1 MRQIVKRLLKA
12 AGWQLSRRI
21 PIDFSPEDIVL
32 LERVEPFT
40 MTSPE
45 RVFMCARATEYVV
58 QHGIPGDIVECGV
71 WRGGSMMA
79 IALTLLRQGD
89 QTRDLYLFDT
99 FEGMPP
105 PTAQD
110 VDFKGRDAASQVVS
124 GTQADGR
131 SWLYASLED
140 VREAVL
146 STGYDAARVHF
157 VKGKVEDTLPDR
169 APQQISLLRLDTDWY
184 ESTRHELL
192 HLYPRLARAGVLI
205 LDDYGHWQ
213 GARQATDEYL
223 AEQRIP
229 MLLNRIDRTAR
240 IALKP

>member
-1 MRQIVKRLLKA
+1 M
-12 AGWQLSRRI
+12 
-21 PIDFSPEDIVL
+21 
-32 LERVEPFT
+32 
-40 MTSPE
+40 
-45 RVFMCARATEYVV
+45 
-58 QHGIPGDIVECGV
+58 
-71 WRGGSMMA
+71 
-79 IALTLLRQGD
+79 
-89 QTRDLYLFDT
+89 YLFDT
-99 FEGMPP
+99 FEGMPS

-124 GTQADGR
+124 GNPARRPELALRLAGGR
-131 SWLYASLED
+131 AAGGPEHGLRRGAGAL
-140 VREAVL
+140 RE
-146 STGYDAARVHF
+146 GE
-157 VKGKVEDTLPDR
+157 VEDTLPDR

-184 ESTRHELL
+184 DSTRHELR

-229 MLLNRIDRTAR
+229 LQLNRIDRTAR